1 MHQRLE
7 KLFFLM
13 KQFLNFY
20 CIDVNSLVNEALFL
34 KKNPYLFKHA
44 GVNKTIGFVFF
55 NTSLRTRI
63 SCKKAVFYLGCKTWI
78 LNIKKDSWKIEMN
91 DGVHMK
97 SAQEHLKEA
106 IGVMSLYCDILAIRT
121 FPDFKNKKYDFNEF
135 YLKKIQYYS
144 IVPVVN
150 LESTTL
156 HPLQSLADAMTIE
169 EFKSQ
174 KKRIKIVL
182 SWAPHPIALPQ
193 SVPNSFIQCI
203 SKLDNINLVITHPK
217 GYELDDNITNGLHI
231 IYNQNEAF
239 KEADFIYVKNWSSYK
254 HYGVTLSLNKKWM
267 ITKEKISNNIQF
279 MHCLP
284 IRRNI
289 IVEDA
294 ILDSSLVL
302 HEAENRIFSTQ
313 VIFKTILNNI

>member
-1 MHQRLE
+1 MKH
-7 KLFFLM
+7 FLD
-13 KQFLNFY
+13 FS
-20 CIDVNSLVNEALFL
+20 CIDVISLVNEALFL
-34 KKNPYLFKHA
+34 KKNPNLFQHV
-44 GVNKTIGFVFF
+44 GMNKTIGFVFF

-63 SCKKAVFYLGCKTWI
+63 SCQKAAFYLGCKIWI
-78 LNIKKDSWKIEMN
+78 LNINKDSWKIEMS
-91 DGVHMK
+91 DGVRMK
-97 SAQEHLKEA
+97 RTQEHLKEA

-121 FPDFKNKKYDFNEF
+121 FPNLKDKKYDFNDTL
-135 YLKKIQYYS
+135 LKKIQYYS
-144 IVPVVN
+144 TIPVVN
-150 LESTTL
+150 LESATL

-169 EFKSQ
+169 EFRA
-174 KKRIKIVL
+174 KKKLLKIVL

-217 GYELDDNITNGLHI
+217 GYELNENITNGSHI
-231 IYNQNEAF
+231 FYDQNEAF
-239 KEADFIYVKNWSSYK
+239 KGADFIYVKNWSSYK
-254 HYGVTLSLNKKWM
+254 YYGKILSLNKNWM
-267 ITKEKISNNIQF
+267 ITKEKIDNHAQF

-294 ILDSSLVL
+294 VLNSSLVL